1 MSKKEKVDVFLSK
14 VLSRKLTVFLIGS
27 IGMFIGK
34 ITSDDWVIIATVY
47 IGAQMA
53 TDIIERLIKAK
64 VNIFKNEERGFER

>member
-14 VLSRKLTVFLIGS
+14 LLSRKLTVFLIGS

-47 IGAQMA
+47 IGAHAA
-53 TDIIERLIKAK
+53 TDIVALLIKAK
-64 VNIFKNEERGFER
+64 VNIFKNDERGF